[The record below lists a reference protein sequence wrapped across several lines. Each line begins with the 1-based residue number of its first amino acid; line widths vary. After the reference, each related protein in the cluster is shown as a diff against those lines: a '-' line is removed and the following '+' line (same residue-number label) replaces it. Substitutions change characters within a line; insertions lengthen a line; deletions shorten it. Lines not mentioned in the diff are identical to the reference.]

1 MVVIL
6 EWIRSSTDEDFAKQV
21 LCVSRPGD
29 LHGLTNEVADK
40 VVFRLAALKPQE
52 QVGPLRVRRPEL

>member
-1 MVVIL
+1 MVVIR
-6 EWIRSSTDEDFAKQV
+6 EWIRSSTEEDLAKQV

-40 VVFRLAALKPQE
+40 VVFRLAALELQE